1 MRTSPDASSS
11 IPLGRI
17 GVAAAIGAVMLA
29 ALAGWSMYGTTIL
42 FTYAQEGL
50 AWCF

>member
-1 MRTSPDASSS
+1 MRISAGTSLSS
-11 IPLGRI
+11 PLARLGI
-17 GVAAAIGAVMLA
+17 AAAIGAVTLA
-29 ALAGWSMYGTTIL
+29 VLAGWSMYGTAIL